1 MTWSWSPF
9 ALMLTMGVQI
19 PRSRLP
25 RRSLEVWILQTAL
38 LSILASTLM
47 VSTCHASPILAQP
60 QPHHESHLTVL
71 DSTNLISKGLFDDY
85 DSHQDVPAV
94 VGELH
99 AVDTRHLHHRG
110 LGLRKKASQL
120 SLAFDG
126 MTLIGFA
133 YTEALIGKEFDSRPI
148 RLNSLTLPARRPTH
162 PSTEYLYLI
171 PKLGIES
178 QNPKEAFWNCP
189 VYASKSLM
197 KENIPR
203 MVYESHGEPPVYT
216 ATFDDGSDGP
226 APPYTATARN
236 ARTTSTAISKRE
248 TDRGRIIFFKDQGQ
262 STVIMRLPREEFT
275 QKWGLKGECYRTPNR
290 LPTSAADQWNAWKK
304 NIEGW
309 PSFIDLV

>member
-19 PRSRLP
+19 PRFRLP
-25 RRSLEVWILQTAL
+25 RRSLEVWILRTTAL
-38 LSILASTLM
+38 VSILASTLV
-47 VSTCHASPILAQP
+47 VSTCRASPILAQP
-60 QPHHESHLTVL
+60 QPNHESHLTVL
-71 DSTNLISKGLFDDY
+71 DSTNMISKGLFDDY

-99 AVDTRHLHHRG
+99 AVDTRHLRHHRG

-203 MVYESHGEPPVYT
+203 MPLPIPQLLVTLGQLVPRYPNAKRTEVESSSSKIKVNPPSSCG
-216 ATFDDGSDGP
+216 FLEKNSL
-226 APPYTATARN
+226 RN
-236 ARTTSTAISKRE
+236 
-248 TDRGRIIFFKDQGQ
+248 GG
-262 STVIMRLPREEFT
+262 
-275 QKWGLKGECYRTPNR
+275 
-290 LPTSAADQWNAWKK
+290 
-304 NIEGW
+304 
-309 PSFIDLV
+309 